1 VSILKVLSICASL
14 GWGALLVGCKMS
26 PAGTESGPDH
36 TVACFIQ
43 VEASVP
49 GVTIE
54 TNHVI
59 AGTAPLTLKVFADVT
74 DTFHNF
80 GSPEF
85 VLTAK
90 PDSTNYFTQTRTF
103 RTGKGSTPGDRV
115 PGLVFFDMS
124 QRSGSMLIDSIPYR

>member
-1 VSILKVLSICASL
+1 LNRHDPFSICATVSL
-14 GWGALLVGCKMS
+14 VLLFSGCKTS
-26 PAGTESGPDH
+26 PVGTESGPEH

-54 TNHVI
+54 TNHVV
-59 AGTAPLTLKVFADVT
+59 AGMAPLTLKVFADASE
-74 DTFHNF
+74 TFHNF

-90 PDSTNYFTQTRTF
+90 PASTNYFVQTRIF
-103 RTGKGSTPGDRV
+103 RAGKGSAPGDRI
-115 PGLVFFDMS
+115 PGLVFFDMN
-124 QRSGSMLIDSIPYR
+124 QRSGSLLIDSIPSR